1 MCWPGLVD
9 LVNFILLI
17 FIDLRVVSELMV
29 VLMIFEMLHVVV
41 LNRITVIFFY
51 ERTEGIRLGIL

>member
-17 FIDLRVVSELMV
+17 LIDLRVVSELMV